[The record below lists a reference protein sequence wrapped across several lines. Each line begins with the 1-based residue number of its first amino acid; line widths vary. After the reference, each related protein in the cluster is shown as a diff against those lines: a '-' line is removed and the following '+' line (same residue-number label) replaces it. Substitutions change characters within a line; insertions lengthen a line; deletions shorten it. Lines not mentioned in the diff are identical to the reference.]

1 MDTIII
7 NGMDREAQWDGNGI
21 FIMGL
26 GTYYPTKEEANA
38 NYSDPTGNGVN
49 HKYLKLKYEGRTY
62 YQLTET
68 NLWD

>member
-7 NGMDREAQWDGNGI
+7 NGREREAQKDGGGI
-21 FIMGL
+21 FIMGF

-49 HKYLKLKYEGRTY
+49 HKYLELEYQNQTY
-62 YQLTET
+62 YRLTET